1 MQEITTV
8 ESVNPSPTLKSPT
21 MRLHLWF
28 ETEQGVLFGLG
39 RLQLLRQVESCG
51 SLKAAAEKLGM
62 SYRGAWGKIK
72 ITEELIGRKLIE
84 RAGCRRAGYH
94 LTPFGSV
101 VANSFDAWFREVE
114 AFALVK
120 SKELLPFSLSKY
132 E

>member
-51 SLKAAAEKLGM
+51 SLKAAAEKPGM
-62 SYRGAWGKIK
+62 S
-72 ITEELIGRKLIE
+72 
-84 RAGCRRAGYH
+84 
-94 LTPFGSV
+94 
-101 VANSFDAWFREVE
+101 
-114 AFALVK
+114 
-120 SKELLPFSLSKY
+120 
-132 E
+132 